1 MIILDCAGTILI
13 EKTKSNIILG
23 IGLAQEV
30 FEFTPVVDGDLPTFP
45 PVGDAV

>member
-1 MIILDCAGTILI
+1 MIIFDCAGTILI
-13 EKTKSNIILG
+13 EKTKSNIVLS

-30 FEFTPVVDGDLPTFP
+30 FKVTPVMDGDLPTFP